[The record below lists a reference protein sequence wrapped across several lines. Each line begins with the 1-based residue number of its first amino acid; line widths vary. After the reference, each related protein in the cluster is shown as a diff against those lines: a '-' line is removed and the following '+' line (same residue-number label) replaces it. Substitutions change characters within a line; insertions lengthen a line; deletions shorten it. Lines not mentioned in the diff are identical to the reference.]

1 MARLHT
7 GERSTLGHW
16 RAAAVVGVLL
26 FLGGHGLLA
35 WAQRRVP
42 SGVAALG
49 MATLPLW
56 MTLLDWLWAR

>member
-1 MARLHT
+1 
-7 GERSTLGHW
+7 
-16 RAAAVVGVLL
+16 VVGVLL